1 MFKKIFLLLSYSLNI
16 IIAVLPGSEMATNKS
31 LFMNGFKED
40 CEQLITRF
48 ERADNIRFETFCDI
62 WKAMKFS
69 LVFA

>member
-1 MFKKIFLLLSYSLNI
+1 M
-16 IIAVLPGSEMATNKS
+16 LPGSEMATNKS